1 MTGNFDRRPVHFPAH
16 SLSKKPLLLRSLR
29 KRRSTNSCVLIFL
42 ARASTFAVSS
52 MRRCIDIA
60 GQQGGQILY
69 LASGLTKIHIRRF
82 HAILSQYLDDEV
94 V

>member
-1 MTGNFDRRPVHFPAH
+1 
-16 SLSKKPLLLRSLR
+16 
-29 KRRSTNSCVLIFL
+29 
-42 ARASTFAVSS
+42 

-69 LASGLTKIHIRRF
+69 LASGLNKIHIRRF